1 VYSYL
6 IFKRKFEGM
15 KIPELREEL
24 RCHKAK
30 LSGNKKDLIEI

>member
-1 VYSYL
+1 
-6 IFKRKFEGM
+6 M

-24 RCHKAK
+24 RRRKAK